1 MPLHAAADGVDQ
13 LGGVPWLQD
22 EVVDIGR
29 VDRLHEGVGVG
40 EGGQQHADRLGRDL
54 PAPRQELG
62 PRHPG
67 HPLVAD
73 HERDGLGGEQVE
85 RRLGPLRAE
94 HAVVHGEQRLERIE
108 DPHLVVHDE
117 DRRLGRHA

>member
-1 MPLHAAADGVDQ
+1 
-13 LGGVPWLQD
+13 
-22 EVVDIGR
+22 VVDIGR
-29 VDRLHEGVGVG
+29 VDRLHERVGVG
-40 EGGQQHADRLGRDL
+40 EGGQQHPDRLGRDL

-73 HERDGLGGEQVE
+73 HERDGLGDEQIE
-85 RRLGPLRAE
+85 RRLGPLGAE

-117 DRRLGRHA
+117 DRRLAVT